1 VSAGPTTPD
10 IGTDLGEITR
20 DALLGGRVQLCQP
33 AKGYRAAIDP
43 VLLAA
48 AVPARAGEHV
58 LDLGCGAG
66 AAALCLLARVPGVE
80 VTGLELQAT
89 LARLA
94 AANAELN
101 GLAGRFAVVEGDI
114 LRPPPALAADGFD
127 RVMLNP
133 PYLAAGANR
142 PPGGSA
148 RALATH
154 ESDAG
159 LGDWLETAFA
169 LLKPKGGLMVIH
181 RADRLDALLAGLQG
195 RAGEIRVFPLW
206 PAAGKSAKRVLVA
219 ARKSVAGP
227 LVLAAGLVLH
237 AADGSF
243 TPGAEA
249 VLRAAAALEL

>member
-1 VSAGPTTPD
+1 MSPAPTTPET
-10 IGTDLGEITR
+10 GTELGGVTQ
-20 DALLGGRVQLCQP
+20 DALLGGRVRLCQP
-33 AKGYRAAIDP
+33 AEGYRAAIDP

-48 AVPARAGEHV
+48 AVPARAGERV

-80 VTGLELQAT
+80 VTGLELQAP

-142 PPGGSA
+142 SPGGSA

-154 ESDAG
+154 EGDAG
-159 LGDWLETAFA
+159 LGDWLETALA
-169 LLKPKGGLMVIH
+169 LLKPKGGLLVIH
-181 RADRLDALLAGLQG
+181 RADRLDALLADLRG
-195 RAGEIRVFPLW
+195 RAGDIRVFPLW
-206 PAAGKSAKRVLVA
+206 PAAGRPAKRVLVA

-243 TPGAEA
+243 TPEAEA